1 VIIKRRITIH
11 STKSR
16 VVMVKGATKEFTV
29 WCEDCGKVVR
39 MVAPEEAA
47 SLVQVDSRVLYR
59 DIGAGE
65 IHFLEG
71 AVLLICCN
79 SLLARF
85 ADSYGAKAQNPQ
97 PDSFRMK
104 RG

>member
-1 VIIKRRITIH
+1 MNIKRRITIH
-11 STKSR
+11 SIKSR
-16 VVMVKGATKEFTV
+16 VVMVTGATKEFNV

-47 SLVQVDSRVLYR
+47 ALAQVASRVLYR
-59 DIGAGE
+59 AIEAGE

-71 AVLLICCN
+71 TGLLICCN

-85 ADSYGAKAQNPQ
+85 ADSYESGEGAKPTT
-97 PDSFRMK
+97 
-104 RG
+104 

>member
-1 VIIKRRITIH
+1 MIIKRRITIH

-16 VVMVKGATKEFTV
+16 VLMVKGTTKEFNV
-29 WCEDCGKVVR
+29 WCEDCGKIVR
-39 MVAPEEAA
+39 IVTPEEAA
-47 SLVQVDSRVLYR
+47 ALVQVDSRIIYR

-71 AVLLICCN
+71 TVLLICCN

-85 ADSYGAKAQNPQ
+85 ADSYESGEGVKPTT
-97 PDSFRMK
+97 
-104 RG
+104 

>member
-11 STKSR
+11 SIKSR
-16 VVMVKGATKEFTV
+16 VVTLIGATKEFNA

-47 SLVQVDSRVLYR
+47 ALVQVDSRVLYR
-59 DIGAGE
+59 DMGAGE
-65 IHFLEG
+65 IHFFEG
-71 AVLLICCN
+71 TVLLICCN

-85 ADSYGAKAQNPQ
+85 ADSYESGEGAKPTT
-97 PDSFRMK
+97 
-104 RG
+104 